1 MVLVRLHGLSL
12 SDGCAFRLPFQW
24 TIFSVCSR
32 SRDLPLDLKGTQ
44 MKKKI
49 FGFAV
54 IAVLAVSLLVPT
66 YAASDPLAAVL
77 KRDGYTVSLDL
88 KFSKKNQGVLQHA
101 LNSFLG
107 LAPNGYATGFMVGDG
122 LVMTAHHVVSGE
134 LSPAKKAL
142 LGFGQKD
149 ELEVTAYVNGCQAS
163 VIKVDKEADLALLS
177 VCRSGRKIGA
187 PAFQA
192 SVSQDEN
199 LLIIARPNGD
209 KMVRRGTFSGLY
221 MFRGYQ
227 YWSAKIDGKDG
238 YSGSPVYNAKAE
250 LVGVF
255 SGYDWA
261 KKLALISPGGRA
273 QKLLE
278 DYTSSPKP

>member
-1 MVLVRLHGLSL
+1 
-12 SDGCAFRLPFQW
+12 
-24 TIFSVCSR
+24 
-32 SRDLPLDLKGTQ
+32 

-49 FGFAV
+49 FGCAV
-54 IAVLAVSLLVPT
+54 VALLAASLLAPT
-66 YAASDPLAAVL
+66 CAASDPLALIL
-77 KRDGYTVSLDL
+77 KRDGYAVSLDL
-88 KFSKKNQGVLQHA
+88 KFTKKNQGALQHA
-101 LNSFLG
+101 LTTILDSG
-107 LAPNGYATGFMVGDG
+107 PNGFATGFMVGDG
-122 LVMTAHHVVSGE
+122 LVMTAYHVVSGE
-134 LSPAKKAL
+134 LGPTKKVQ
-142 LGFGQKD
+142 LGFGERD

-163 VIKVDKEADLALLS
+163 VIKVDMEADLALLS

-192 SVSQDEN
+192 SPSQDEHI
-199 LLIIARPNGD
+199 LIIARPNGD

-261 KKLALISPGGRA
+261 RKLALISPGARA

-278 DYTSSPKP
+278 DYTSNPNP